1 VKIKGGIQVKKLL
14 NKIVSFFRPS
24 VLKEK
29 EEERRVSRSTESG
42 VKMLHVLPSLPAP
55 NGSRLSVLEELKE
68 ERRREQRREEFRAW
82 KENLQAVYKIQKKL
96 RTA

>member
-1 VKIKGGIQVKKLL
+1 VKIKGGIQVKKLF

-55 NGSRLSVLEELKE
+55 GSRLSVLEELKE
-68 ERRREQRREEFRAW
+68 ERKREQRREEFRAW
-82 KENLQAVYKIQKKL
+82 KENLQAVYRIQKKL